1 MTEKKPFYVGDI
13 VIGLPEASKHYG
25 ITKEGFR
32 GKVIKDINRMGI
44 FTIQSIAGGDQF
56 DVRAEYFELMVRN
69 NPIWRLTKLDKDEK
83 IAFRALLCGD

>member
-13 VIGLPEASKHYG
+13 VIGLPEASEHYG

-32 GKVIKDINRMGI
+32 GKVIKDINSFGL
-44 FTIQSIAGGDQF
+44 FTIQSIAGGDRF
-56 DVRAEYFELMVRN
+56 DVCAEYFKLIVRN
-69 NPIWRLTKLDKDEK
+69 NPIWSLTKLDKDEK